1 MSLRY
6 HREAEAEL
14 DEALAFYAG
23 QHASLPGRL
32 LRDVAAGESAI
43 AEQPQAW
50 RRIGG
55 VFRVLWL
62 RRFPYGL
69 IYHAAGED
77 ITVYAV
83 AHMRRK
89 PGYWLGRAL

>member
-14 DEALAFYAG
+14 DEALAFYAA
-23 QHASLPGRL
+23 HDASLPGVL
-32 LRDVAAGESAI
+32 LREVAAGERAI
-43 AEQPQAW
+43 AERPLAW

-55 VFRVLWL
+55 AFRVLWL

-69 IYHAAGED
+69 IYHAAGDD
-77 ITVYAV
+77 ITIYAV

-89 PGYWLGRAL
+89 PGYWRGRAS